1 MKDKG
6 VTQVL
11 INGGKKCL
19 TTCKGWHCICLFFL
33 LRAACKGQ
41 NAYRV
46 VVQVRASGSRN

>member
-1 MKDKG
+1 MPHHIQR
-6 VTQVL
+6 VAL
-11 INGGKKCL
+11 YL
-19 TTCKGWHCICLFFL
+19 SFLL